1 MHLEEDKEPKG
12 KNPRDSNQRNI
23 SILVKKLVP
32 PMNLPISRN
41 FPLEM
46 TFPSDLGPL
55 FGPWHWI
62 AVAAGKSTVPIVNNN
77 IIDDASS

>member
-32 PMNLPISRN
+32 PINLPISRN

-46 TFPSDLGPL
+46 TFSSDHYSDLGIGLRSPL
-55 FGPWHWI
+55 ENPQY
-62 AVAAGKSTVPIVNNN
+62 P
-77 IIDDASS
+77 